1 MINMDSLLRRRQSNG
16 GTTPLTDWGIASE
29 TGRLKEVLVG
39 PVDYFEW
46 RSGNSTSRRHMAAGE
61 RYDANVAKAQYNEM
75 LDVYRQ
81 TGVNVHFLNAKKE
94 QPYSIY
100 ARDSSVM
107 TPWGPIISQM
117 YSPWRQSEWLTVLEF
132 YTKKNIP
139 IFDVVTAGNF
149 EGGDFMLIEPGVV
162 LCGYSGER
170 TNEAGMNQVKG
181 WFEKEGW
188 EFEGIKFD
196 PHFLHMDVQCVM
208 VADKLAAVCTAVAP
222 DSLLT
227 WLKGKGI
234 DIIDIPYKEAM
245 ELGCNIVSL
254 GDERVLIPSDS
265 LTLRDQCNA
274 RGLTVFDP
282 DIAMITK
289 GGGGVH
295 CMCQA
300 LKRDEK

>member
-1 MINMDSLLRRRQSNG
+1 MKNLFRHRNELGDTS
-16 GTTPLTDWGIASE
+16 PLTDWGIFSE
-29 TGRLKEVLVG
+29 TGRLKDVLVG
-39 PVDYFEW
+39 PVDHYEW
-46 RSGNSTSRRHMAAGE
+46 RGGNSTVLRHLASGA
-61 RYDANVAKAQYNEM
+61 RYDLNVAKAQYNEM
-75 LDVYRQ
+75 LDVYRAAD
-81 TGVNVHFLNAKKE
+81 VNVHFLGAKAE
-94 QPYSIY
+94 QPYALF

-107 TPWGPIISQM
+107 TPWGAIISQM
-117 YSPWRQSEWLTVLEF
+117 HKPWRQSEWLTAVEF
-132 YTKKNIP
+132 YTEKDIP
-139 IFDVVTAGNF
+139 IYDVVTAGNF

-188 EFEGIKFD
+188 EFLGMKFD
-196 PHFLHMDVQCVM
+196 SHFLHMDVQCVM
-208 VADKLAAVCTAVAP
+208 VAEKLAAVCTAVVP
-222 DSLLT
+222 DALLT
-227 WLKGKGI
+227 WLKSKNI

-254 GDERVLIPSDS
+254 GDERVLIPEDS
-265 LTLRDQCNA
+265 LTLKEQCKA

-282 DIAMITK
+282 DISMITK

-300 LKRDEK
+300 LKREEH